1 MTDMII
7 TYVSPYSHI
16 LSIVGAFVAGLVFAS
31 YIRISIS
38 VRKDYFDS

>member
-1 MTDMII
+1 M

-31 YIRISIS
+31 YVRISIT
-38 VRKDYFDS
+38 VRRDYFDS